1 MVLTKQRERLGT
13 VLPSWFV
20 YIGAGIS
27 VIGLIPYIKDTYRG
41 DTSPHRVT
49 WFLWGFIPLVTFVVQ
64 LHLHVGLVSLTTLVF
79 GLLPFGVLIASAK
92 SHAGAWAITRFDWF
106 CCAISLAGTAV
117 YVVTQR
123 GVLSIVLL
131 LVADFFAGIPTVR
144 KSWTDPTS
152 ETWSAFAF
160 SVASTAITLSTVT
173 EWSFAAT
180 AFPLYIVVLNTA
192 QVVLITTQIGPKVH
206 AARHHTAH
214 KSL

>member
-1 MVLTKQRERLGT
+1 MVLREQRERLVL

-27 VIGLIPYIKDTYRG
+27 VIGLIPYIRDTYRG

-64 LHLHVGLVSLTTLVF
+64 LHLHVGLVSLTTFVF

-131 LVADFFAGIPTVR
+131 LIADVFAGIPTVR

-173 EWSFAAT
+173 EWSFAAI
-180 AFPLYIVVLNTA
+180 AFPLYIVILNTA

-206 AARHHTAH
+206 AARHHA
-214 KSL
+214 

>member
-1 MVLTKQRERLGT
+1 MKL
-13 VLPSWFV
+13 VLPAWFV
-20 YIGAGIS
+20 YIGAATS
-27 VIGLIPYIKDTYRG
+27 VIGLIPYIRDTYHG
-41 DTSPHRVT
+41 STSPHRVT

-64 LHLHVGLVSLTTLVF
+64 IHLHVGLVSLTTLVF

-131 LVADFFAGIPTVR
+131 LIADFFAGIPTVR
-144 KSWTDPTS
+144 KSWSDPTS

-173 EWSFAAT
+173 EWSFAAI
-180 AFPLYIVVLNTA
+180 AFPLYIVILNSM
-192 QVVLITTQIGPKVH
+192 QVVLITTQIGPKVY
-206 AARHHTAH
+206 AARHHH
-214 KSL
+214 

>member
-1 MVLTKQRERLGT
+1 MVLREQRERLVH

-27 VIGLIPYIKDTYRG
+27 VIGLIPYIRDTYRG

-64 LHLHVGLVSLTTLVF
+64 LHLHVGLVALTTFVF

-131 LVADFFAGIPTVR
+131 LIADFFAGIPTVR

-152 ETWSAFAF
+152 ETWSEFAF
-160 SVASTAITLSTVT
+160 SVAATSITLMTVSEWKFSTI
-173 EWSFAAT
+173 
-180 AFPLYIVVLNTA
+180 AFSGYIAVFNLFLVL
-192 QVVLITTQIGPKVH
+192 LITTQIGPKVH
-206 AARHHTAH
+206 AARHHA
-214 KSL
+214 

>member
-1 MVLTKQRERLGT
+1 MVLREQRERLVH
-13 VLPSWFV
+13 VLTSWFV

-27 VIGLIPYIKDTYRG
+27 VIGLLPYIRDTYRG

-79 GLLPFGVLIASAK
+79 GLMPLGVLIASVK

-131 LVADFFAGIPTVR
+131 LIADFFAGIPTVR

-173 EWSFAAT
+173 EWSFAAI
-180 AFPLYIVVLNTA
+180 AFPLYIVILNTA
-192 QVVLITTQIGPKVH
+192 QVILITTQIGPKVY
-206 AARHHTAH
+206 AARHHASA
-214 KSL
+214 KSS